1 MLARIYR
8 PAKTAMQS
16 GRANTKEWVLEFD
29 QAGPREVEPLMGW
42 TASSDMSQE
51 VRLEFDTKEQ
61 AIAYAERQGV
71 PFQLTE
77 PKERRAKPKSY
88 SDNFRFDRKQPWSH

>member
-8 PAKTAMQS
+8 PTKTAMQS
-16 GRANTKEWVLEFD
+16 GRANTKEWVLEFE

-42 TASSDMSQE
+42 TASSDMNQQ
-51 VRLEFDTKEQ
+51 VRLEFDTKDQ
-61 AIAYAERQGV
+61 AIAYAARAGI
-71 PFQLTE
+71 PIQLTE
-77 PKERRAKPKSY
+77 PKERRSKPKSY